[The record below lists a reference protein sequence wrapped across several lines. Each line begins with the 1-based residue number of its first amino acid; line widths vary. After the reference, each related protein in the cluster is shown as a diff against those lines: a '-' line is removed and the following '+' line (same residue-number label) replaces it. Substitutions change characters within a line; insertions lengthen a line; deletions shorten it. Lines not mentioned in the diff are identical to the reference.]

1 MAFTKLG
8 SSDRR
13 PPGLQA
19 LFEHR
24 PRLVLRRLRR
34 GFHAAPRFQ
43 KLQDGPHLASG
54 TQMAKGWSQPSPRKK
69 DGKMWSSSPWKRED
83 PGISQG
89 SLYFFSKKKN
99 VGLKRI
105 GWGLSS
111 WDLRWW
117 GLGQVAGC
125 NTLSNRTAVRLSPGL
140 NGHRLAACAFHRMSV
155 AACQSLHLAFTASLC
170 WAPEAMVQVGGPKT
184 GNSCLRNRPCRLMA

>member
-1 MAFTKLG
+1 MASSGNRSSSSFRKSWRALQISGTQIAQRTTTERKANHQLPSHWRHWRLGWGSSPNPSIQTTNSYLKPEMAFTKLG

-13 PPGLQA
+13 PPGLQT

-89 SLYFFSKKKN
+89 SLYYFSKK
-99 VGLKRI
+99 RM
-105 GWGLSS
+105 WG
-111 WDLRWW
+111 
-117 GLGQVAGC
+117 
-125 NTLSNRTAVRLSPGL
+125 
-140 NGHRLAACAFHRMSV
+140 
-155 AACQSLHLAFTASLC
+155 
-170 WAPEAMVQVGGPKT
+170 
-184 GNSCLRNRPCRLMA
+184 